1 VGANV
6 GLLASAK
13 GSLVIIPIWSMHHDK
28 RWFPEPD
35 EFQPERFMPGAPTI
49 PRSAYMPCGAGPHFF
64 LGQQFAMTE
73 MALIAAKLM
82 RLYDVSLEHGATL
95 PEAIVDLVLKPKT
108 RLQVRFAR
116 Y

>member
-1 VGANV
+1 
-6 GLLASAK
+6 
-13 GSLVIIPIWSMHHDK
+13 
-28 RWFPEPD
+28 
-35 EFQPERFMPGAPTI
+35 
-49 PRSAYMPCGAGPHFF
+49 
-64 LGQQFAMTE
+64 